1 MSPAAARLGVQ
12 SSAGPER
19 TASSSEL
26 LTADLSET
34 TLNKLNT
41 SCIDARGHFSEG
53 WERTL
58 RRSINAIVSIRCAAS
73 LIADISRSFSSA
85 GCAENTVNKNS
96 VNLVKSF
103 DTERATSSQATG
115 FVVDA
120 ERGLI
125 LTNRHVIT
133 PGPITAEAIFH
144 NHEEVPV
151 YPIYRDP
158 EHDFGFLRFDVSR
171 LRYHKVMAIP
181 LAPEL
186 ARVGIEIRVVG
197 NDAGEKVRRR
207 RRMASPRSRFAS
219 YW

>member
-1 MSPAAARLGVQ
+1 MRAGTFQRDGSAHCGAALTPSCPSGAPHRSSLTFLALSHPLAAR
-12 SSAGPER
+12 
-19 TASSSEL
+19 
-26 LTADLSET
+26 
-34 TLNKLNT
+34 K
-41 SCIDARGHFSEG
+41 I
-53 WERTL
+53 
-58 RRSINAIVSIRCAAS
+58 
-73 LIADISRSFSSA
+73 
-85 GCAENTVNKNS
+85 NKNS

-207 RRMASPRSRFAS
+207 RRMAPPRSRFAS